1 MADDINLDENI
12 DENNESTGNTQ
23 TNSGNGLEEGLTAGG
38 DSVVGGDFN
47 DDEEEPIVTPPSTEF
62 SPAMTSDQ
70 VSTLLR
76 ENKLQTGVMNPVSDA
91 DKAELGQFASVTYR
105 GNRPDNKFLKYQ
117 VKKQD
122 EAAKHTKTYSY
133 GF

>member
-1 MADDINLDENI
+1 MADDINLNENV
-12 DENNESTGNTQ
+12 DGNNESTGNTQ
-23 TNSGNGLEEGLTAGG
+23 TDTGNDLGDGLTVGG
-38 DSVVGGDFN
+38 DSVVDGDFN

-62 SPAMTSDQ
+62 TPAMTSDQ

-76 ENKLQTGVMNPVSDA
+76 ENKLQTGVMNPVSDE
-91 DKAELGQFASVTYR
+91 DKEELGQFASVTYR
-105 GNRPDNKFLKYQ
+105 GNRPDNEFLKYQ

-122 EAAKHTKTYSY
+122 EAAKHTKLYSY